1 MERDGRVWCIFLT
14 ACLILGS
21 CNEIM
26 PEKEAFACIEFAG
39 AGYTTRAYD
48 PDEQLVKDI
57 SLLIFDEEGN
67 LEHSSYLTD
76 IDMNDSGHKLIV
88 PLLMNRKY
96 SFYACANF
104 GYAIRADTV
113 SEIKS
118 LKWHMAYPDEY
129 REGMAMAGQI
139 ENLPITE
146 TAPVIRIPL
155 KRIMAKISLQID
167 RSRLDENVRMYVT
180 SVKVGNCPKYSN
192 VFIPGKIED
201 SDGCFYMGFSRNESE
216 CSVLNRNI
224 TGGISGSVSLY
235 ILENMQGQASH
246 SGISEEKDKT
256 ASYLEISLDYESPV
270 CHTTSKP
277 LIYRIYLG
285 KDSTNLDV
293 ERNCHYHITVIPEND
308 GLGADGWRIDKSG
321 IEASATENFFEMI
334 PSGYLQGNIG
344 DTVKV
349 RCSYSPPETAFDI
362 GLEELEYD
370 AERGIYDYII
380 DSDGHEVTLIL
391 RSAGMGIIYM
401 SAGEPLNET
410 GMLVIE
416 VNKSKT
422 N

>member
-1 MERDGRVWCIFLT
+1 MERDGRVWGIFLT
-14 ACLILGS
+14 ACMILGS
-21 CNEIM
+21 CKEIM
-26 PEKEAFACIEFAG
+26 PEKEVLAYIELG
-39 AGYTTRAYD
+39 EVGYATRAYD
-48 PDEQLVKDI
+48 PDEQIVKDI
-57 SLLIFDEEGN
+57 SLLIFDEEDN
-67 LEHSSYLTD
+67 LEHCSYLTD
-76 IDMNDSGHKLIV
+76 IDMTASGHKLII

-104 GYAIRADTV
+104 GYEIRADNI

-139 ENLPITE
+139 ENLLITE

-167 RSRLDENVRMYVT
+167 RNRLDENVRIAVT

-201 SDGCFYMGFSRNESE
+201 SDGCFHMGFFRNESE
-216 CSVLNRNI
+216 CAVLNKNL
-224 TGGISGSVSLY
+224 TGGISGSVSVY

-246 SGISEEKDKT
+246 SGTSEEKDKT
-256 ASYLEISLDYESPV
+256 ASYLEISLDYESPT

-277 LIYRIYLG
+277 LIYRLYLG
-285 KDSTNLDV
+285 KDTTNLDV

-308 GLGADGWRIDKSG
+308 GLGAEGWRIDKRG
-321 IEASATENFFEMI
+321 IETSETENFFEMI

-344 DTVKV
+344 DTIKV
-349 RCSYSPPETAFDI
+349 RCSYSPPDTAFDI
-362 GLEELEYD
+362 GLEELEFD
-370 AERGIYDYII
+370 AGRGIYDYIL
-380 DSDGHEVTLIL
+380 DSDGNGVKLIL
-391 RSAGMGIIYM
+391 RAAGMGILYM

-416 VNKSKT
+416 VNSSKT